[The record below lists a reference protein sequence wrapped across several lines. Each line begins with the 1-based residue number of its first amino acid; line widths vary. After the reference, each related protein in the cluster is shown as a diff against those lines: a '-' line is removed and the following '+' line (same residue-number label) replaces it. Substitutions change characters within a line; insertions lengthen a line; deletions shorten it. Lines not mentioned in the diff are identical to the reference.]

1 MPHPPK
7 PDPRPALPGFA
18 ACHAEARAALAAA
31 RRDVLAFALLALLR
45 QALRLAPTLAI
56 GLVVDR
62 IAANRALATLAAI
75 VSGLCVLALV
85 EMLFARAQD
94 ATHMVLKAAITARGG
109 GRRAILARTTTIELI
124 EAILVT
130 PLVLGLVLWLFALAS
145 PRLALATALVLAL
158 HAGIAVLA
166 GFACRAGAWR
176 LHAAEIALETWQSQ
190 AETGDRRDG
199 LQPAIARMTAS
210 REAARHAAETAL
222 DTTRHAAR
230 RALVL
235 AGRLGYALGLAL
247 TALEVIA
254 GSLTPGGLIAALLL
268 LRQALG
274 LAEAGTAAWLRANEA
289 APRAAAPSLAAA
301 VTGATVPATAA
312 STAVSAAGSGGA
324 ARREAGLAAAAA
336 LAGLGPQ
343 GLLVLAGPDGPAAL
357 RALALVLATEPDMA
371 AETTAA
377 PKDAAAPPGWLRVG
391 GAPRL
396 FDLTLRDNLRL
407 AAPAADDTR
416 LAAAL
421 TVAGLAEA
429 VARLPA
435 GLGQACGPR
444 GQALPEDI
452 RRGLDL
458 ARALAAAPALLL
470 LDPAPER
477 PGEDAAMHHAAL
489 LARLRA
495 WQAETLAPRRL
506 AVASSAPVWLAAA
519 DRVLHPSEERLAAAP
534 AAAAAAAAPTARAA
548 A

>member
-1 MPHPPK
+1 MPQPPQ
-7 PDPRPALPGFA
+7 PDPRPALPGLA
-18 ACHAEARAALAAA
+18 ACHAEARAALVAA

-94 ATHMVLKAAITARGG
+94 ATHMVLKAAISARGG
-109 GRRAILARTTTIELI
+109 GRRAILARATIIELI
-124 EAILVT
+124 EALLVT

-145 PRLALATALVLAL
+145 PRLALATALVLVL
-158 HAGIAVLA
+158 HAGVAVFA
-166 GFACRAGAWR
+166 GFACRLGAWR
-176 LHAAEIALETWQSQ
+176 LHTAETALETWQSQ

-199 LQPAIARMTAS
+199 LQPAIAGMTAR

-268 LRQALG
+268 LRQALS
-274 LAEAGTAAWLRANEA
+274 LAEAGTLAWLRANEA
-289 APRAAAPSLAAA
+289 APRAAAPSLAATA
-301 VTGATVPATAA
+301 PGTAA
-312 STAVSAAGSGGA
+312 SGGGGA

-343 GLLVLAGPDGPAAL
+343 GLLVLAGPDGPTAL
-357 RALALVLATEPDMA
+357 RALALVLATEADA
-371 AETTAA
+371 AMQTTAA
-377 PKDAAAPPGWLRVG
+377 TQDAAARPGWLRVG

-407 AAPAADDTR
+407 AAPESDDTR

-429 VARLPA
+429 VARLPG

-458 ARALAAAPALLL
+458 ARALVAAPALLL
-470 LDPAPER
+470 VELAPER
-477 PGEDAAMHHAAL
+477 PGEDAAPHHAAL

-495 WQAETLAPRRL
+495 WQAESAGPRRL

-519 DRVLHPSEERLAAAP
+519 DRVLHPSEERT
-534 AAAAAAAAPTARAA
+534 AAAAPIARAA